1 MIEKQLIQA
10 LEPFISD
17 IEAIEK
23 RIGEISLTPGP
34 QGEAGPAG
42 ADAVAPDVEDIASAA
57 ILNKRF
63 SEITVDAIKTIMTA
77 KLDEEMAEV
86 DEILK

>member
-23 RIGEISLTPGP
+23 RIDEIALTPGP

-63 SEITVDAIKTIMTA
+63 SEITVDAIKSIMTA